1 MIIGITGGTGS
12 GKSTLLHLI
21 AQQDGLV
28 LDCDAIYH
36 HLLQTDAALLGAIAH
51 RFPGVVTDNGLDR
64 KKLGAIVF
72 SDESALQE
80 LNRITHTAVKKEIL
94 RLLES
99 RPDLA
104 AIDAIGLFEGEL
116 EALCDVTVA
125 IVAPEEDRIRRIMT
139 RDGISEEY
147 ARQRICAQHNDQWF
161 ISRCDHTLENNGTA
175 EDFQTKCIA
184 FLNKLGIIKRKS
196 KGE

>member
-21 AQQDGLV
+21 AGLGGLV

-36 HLLQTDAALLGAIAH
+36 ELLQTDADLLMRIENC
-51 RFPGVVTDNGLDR
+51 FPGTVSDGTLDR

-72 SDESALQE
+72 QDEAALAE
-80 LNRITHTAVKKEIL
+80 LNLITHAAVKKEVL
-94 RLLES
+94 RRLETK
-99 RPDLA
+99 PALA

-116 EALCDVTVA
+116 DGLCDVTVA
-125 IVAPEEDRIRRIMT
+125 VTAPADARIQRIMA

-147 ARQRICAQHNDQWF
+147 AKNRIAAQHSDEWF
-161 ISRCDHTLENNGTA
+161 ASKCDHVLENNGTA
-175 EDFQTKCIA
+175 EDFQAKCVA
-184 FLNKLGIIKRKS
+184 FFRKLGII
-196 KGE
+196 